1 MGILDLSHC
10 TVDNKVKIT
19 ISQAKNQLSAE
30 PTLVVN
36 LIGHSSGEWQ
46 INKSSK
52 NESAHAPSLTFYSL
66 PDYSRSQMKHELKR
80 KTKNLRFHV

>member
-10 TVDNKVKIT
+10 TVDNEVKIT

-52 NESAHAPSLTFYSL
+52 NESVHAPSLTFYSL
-66 PDYSRSQMKHELKR
+66 PDDSRSQMKHELKR